1 MVPYPLESTS
11 TSLSSSPTVVTPRCY
26 FSGSSNSHSPKALES
41 PPPVDRIIM
50 SYQGNTWVAIRYGAG
65 RFRRRRS
72 IPGWGRIIEAIL
84 VDAAEIGNSEA
95 FGEQRKETG
104 KSQPLTR
111 SCVGHGP
118 IERANGAGPIRG
130 QRAGTL
136 PLRGLRTVNREFVW
150 TRSQSVRR
158 GNGR

>member
-1 MVPYPLESTS
+1 MKRYVPSREYEHLTLVQPHHRDPSILFLRVQQ
-11 TSLSSSPTVVTPRCY
+11 LS
-26 FSGSSNSHSPKALES
+26 FSQSFGI
-41 PPPVDRIIM
+41 PPVDRIVM

-84 VDAAEIGNSEA
+84 VDVAEIGNSEA

-104 KSQPLTR
+104 KSQSLTR

-118 IERANGAGPIRG
+118 IERADGAGPIRG

-150 TRSQSVRR
+150 THSQ
-158 GNGR
+158 